1 MAMAMD
7 VLIYVQAVGKGRA
20 FILSFKN
27 VTNYVWQI

>member
-7 VLIYVQAVGKGRA
+7 VLIYAPAVEKERV